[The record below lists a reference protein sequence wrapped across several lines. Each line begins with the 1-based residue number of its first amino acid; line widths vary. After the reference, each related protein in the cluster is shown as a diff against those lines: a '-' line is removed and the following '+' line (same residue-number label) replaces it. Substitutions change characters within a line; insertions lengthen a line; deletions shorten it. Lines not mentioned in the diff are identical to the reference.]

1 MAVHSGGGSVRRRDP
16 VADNLDKVRRAAEQG
31 MDVAEQAWKTAGD
44 VSRKAGDAAVK
55 VLSEA
60 GKHVPVANPGGQA
73 ARTSLYH
80 NPTAA
85 GSGGRTTTGGKV
97 DREWQN
103 HKWVSRERNADGKWI
118 YEYGDSVSGGNN
130 KQSTKAGQARFNL
143 KETNKKTASRNTGR
157 TQLQRASDKFDHDI
171 RPARD
176 AVNNAVNT
184 GRDFIHNITKDTPL
198 SDLFKN

>member
-1 MAVHSGGGSVRRRDP
+1 MAVHSGGGSVRRRNQVD
-16 VADNLDKVRRAAEQG
+16 DNVER
-31 MDVAEQAWKTAGD
+31 AWKTASD
-44 VSRKAGDAAVK
+44 ISRKVGDAAVN
-55 VLSEA
+55 VLTEA
-60 GKHVPVANPGGQA
+60 GKHVPVAYPGGQA

-85 GSGGRTTTGGKV
+85 GSGGRTTTGGKM

-143 KETNKKTASRNTGR
+143 KETAKKATSRNTGR
-157 TQLQRASDKFDHDI
+157 TQLQRISDKIDHDT

-176 AVNNAVNT
+176 VVNNAVNT
-184 GRDFIHNITKDTPL
+184 GRDFINNITKNTPL
-198 SDLFKN
+198 SELFKD